1 MNKKEIIERLNSTKM
16 LTSELDYKDED
27 LKELQAY
34 RYIMVHRTNNR
45 TIISIN
51 RGKNFAEAVKE
62 YLDQD

>member
-1 MNKKEIIERLNSTKM
+1 MNKKEIIERLNSTKI

-34 RYIMVHRTNNR
+34 RYIIVHRTNNR
-45 TIISIN
+45 TIISIH

-62 YLDQD
+62 YLD